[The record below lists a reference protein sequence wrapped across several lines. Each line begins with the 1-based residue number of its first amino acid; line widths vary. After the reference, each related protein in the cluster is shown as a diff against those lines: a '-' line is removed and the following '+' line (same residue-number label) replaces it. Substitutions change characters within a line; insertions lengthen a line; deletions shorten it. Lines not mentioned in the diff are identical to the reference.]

1 MILATQN
8 PDINNIMCFINFR
21 LPFMSLSTT
30 KNIRIVNNV
39 NDFQAF
45 HPFRDEII
53 NNEFKFSLALKK
65 GAVKYLH
72 NVRKLWQARRLLQI
86 MQYHNEEEQREGN
99 NSSRHWK
106 FPSESSVTFVSVHIR
121 RGDYAGWLLKNLKG
135 YVVSKLFFEKAMD
148 WFRRRVCISSISC
161 FIEIGL

>member
-1 MILATQN
+1 
-8 PDINNIMCFINFR
+8 
-21 LPFMSLSTT
+21 MSLSTT

-45 HPFRDEII
+45 HPFRDDIV
-53 NNEFKFSLALKK
+53 NKEFKFSSALKK
-65 GAVKYLH
+65 GAAKYLH

-86 MQYHNEEEQREGN
+86 MQYHKEEEQREGN

-135 YVVSKLFFEKAMD
+135 YVVSRLFFEKAMD

-161 FIEIGL
+161 FIEIGY